1 MNILTIDL
9 EEWYTYEL
17 YKKGPPTYYEPIL
30 EKYLDDVLALLDNH
44 KVKATF
50 FCLGIIARRQP
61 LVIQKIANNGHEIGC
76 HSDVH
81 KLLTSLT
88 PSLFREDTKK
98 AIDSLSQVIGK
109 KVTMYRAPA
118 FTITER
124 NKWALELLVES
135 GIEIDSSIFPANRSY
150 GGFPALNIKKPTI
163 IKTEAGFLKEF
174 PMNYS
179 PILGKRIIYTGGGYF
194 RILPYAIIKHYF
206 NLTDYN
212 MSYFHLRDFD
222 KFQKKVINTR
232 FFINYV
238 GINSCFSKFEDL
250 LNDFPF
256 ISLAEADQRINWDFS
271 KNIMI

>member
-17 YKKGPPTYYEPIL
+17 YKKGTPAYYEPIL
-30 EKYLDDVLALLDNH
+30 EKYLDDVLALLDHHN
-44 KVKATF
+44 VKATF
-50 FCLGIIARRQP
+50 FCLGIIARRHP
-61 LVIQKIANNGHEIGC
+61 FIIQKIANSGHEIGC

-88 PSLFREDTKK
+88 PSLFREDTQK
-98 AIDSLSQVIGK
+98 AIDSLEQVIGT

-124 NKWALELLVES
+124 NKWAIELLVEL

-150 GGFPALNIKKPTI
+150 GGFPALNIKKPAI
-163 IKTEAGFLKEF
+163 IKTEAGLLKEF

-179 PILGKRIIYTGGGYF
+179 SVLGKRIIYTGGGYF
-194 RILPYAIIKHYF
+194 RILPYILIKRYF

-222 KFQKKVINTR
+222 KVQKKVINTR
-232 FFINYV
+232 YFINYV
-238 GINSCFSKFEDL
+238 GVNTCFRKFEEL
-250 LNDFPF
+250 LHDFSF
-256 ISLAEADQRINWDFS
+256 ISLAQADQRTDWDFDNS
-271 KNIMI
+271 IKI